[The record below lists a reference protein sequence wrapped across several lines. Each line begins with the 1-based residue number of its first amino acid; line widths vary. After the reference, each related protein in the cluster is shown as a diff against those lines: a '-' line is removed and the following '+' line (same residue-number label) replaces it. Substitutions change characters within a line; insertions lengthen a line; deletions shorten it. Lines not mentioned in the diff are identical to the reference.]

1 MIVSEALEKAGETVS
16 RDREAD
22 RVVGMVDLAVFAGCR
37 TVICCDRD
45 YEDEFIKFFLLLP
58 SSIKSSRG
66 AARCLCAQKFERSKA
81 SDGQGGMTRFVDIVR
96 PAIHLLPRHTDR
108 SSREY
113 LIVLT
118 AINDRG

>member
-22 RVVGMVDLAVFAGCR
+22 RVVGMVGLAVLL
-37 TVICCDRD
+37 VIGRWRCCDRD
-45 YEDEFIKFFLLLP
+45 DEDEFIRFFLLLLLG
-58 SSIKSSRG
+58 SKSSGR

-96 PAIHLLPRHTDR
+96 PLTHLLPRHTDR